1 MSDKILQQILEQ
13 MTAMQ
18 KEIKGV
24 KEEMNLRF
32 DRLDKSIDKAHMEN
46 ISSDEHILSTL
57 KEMNTKLDDRD
68 HDVQALNKRVF
79 KVESEI
85 ERLTRQ

>member
-1 MSDKILQQILEQ
+1 MSEKILQQILEQ

-24 KEEMNLRF
+24 KEEMKSRF
-32 DRLDKSIDKAHMEN
+32 DRLEKSIDKAHMDN
-46 ISSDEHILSTL
+46 FASDDLILQTL
-57 KEMNTKLDDRD
+57 KETNAKLDDRE
-68 HDVQALNKRVF
+68 HDIRALNKRVF